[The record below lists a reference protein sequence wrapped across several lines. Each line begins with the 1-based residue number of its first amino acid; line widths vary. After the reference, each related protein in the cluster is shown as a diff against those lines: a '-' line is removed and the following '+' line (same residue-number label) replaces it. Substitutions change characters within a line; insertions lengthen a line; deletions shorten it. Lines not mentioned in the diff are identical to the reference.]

1 MNPGFRAAADE
12 DGEEEDG
19 GGGGGGMLEALNA
32 LSVNRADLA
41 VRISEI
47 TTLLLNE
54 VNEKA

>member
-1 MNPGFRAAADE
+1 
-12 DGEEEDG
+12 
-19 GGGGGGMLEALNA
+19 MLEALNA
-32 LSVNRADLA
+32 LSVNRTDLK